1 MGKRGFPK
9 KPQLLKVLSGK
20 SKILQSATSDLNNID
35 EFNVAPPDDFN
46 GQHLEVWKK
55 TVELLRVRGMIR
67 DVDYSIIEAFCCS
80 YVLWKK
86 AEKELANQESLTGA
100 TSIFVANGSKT
111 EFVQNPLLLVCC
123 KLRSETVAFAAQM
136 GMTPSARLRLEDSVV
151 RTADKKVNLFEKI
164 KNSVDK

>member
-1 MGKRGFPK
+1 MGKRGFQK

-20 SKILQSATSDLNNID
+20 SKILQSATSDLSNID
-35 EFNVAPPDDFN
+35 DFKVNPPADFK
-46 GQHLEVWKK
+46 GQHIEVWNK
-55 TVELLRVRGMIR
+55 TVALLKVRGMIR
-67 DVDYSIIEAFCCS
+67 DVDYSVIEAFCCS

-86 AEKELANQESLTGA
+86 AEKELMNQEAISGTL
-100 TSIFVANGSKT
+100 SVFVSEGSKT
-111 EFVQNPLLLVCC
+111 EWVQSPLLLVCC
-123 KLRSETVAFAAQM
+123 KLRSDTVAFAAQM